1 MAGDMER
8 DGGPMGFVELR
19 TTLDDRRR
27 AGELVR
33 AVLEAR
39 LAACGQIVGPI
50 ESTYWWKRS
59 VEVSQEW
66 ALVFKTTASLAPEL
80 RDFIIER
87 HPYEVP
93 EVVVF
98 EIAETSDEYGEWIR
112 RETK

>member
-1 MAGDMER
+1 MKQDAR
-8 DGGPMGFVELR
+8 RPRFVELR

-27 AGELVR
+27 AGEIVR

-50 ESTYWWKRS
+50 ESTYWWKRAI
-59 VEVSQEW
+59 EAAQEW
-66 ALVFKTTASLAPEL
+66 SLVFRTTAMLAPKL

-93 EVVVF
+93 EVVIF
-98 EIAETSDEYGEWIR
+98 EIAETSDEYGEWISH
-112 RETK
+112 ETK